1 MLFYKGF
8 LFRYA
13 LVTTYYT
20 YPEPTSNSLD
30 SRYYGPVREANITG
44 VYSPVWVSDD

>member
-20 YPEPTSNSLD
+20 YPEPT
-30 SRYYGPVREANITG
+30 PIEQTKQVKAE
-44 VYSPVWVSDD
+44 